1 MTQEKAARCRRK
13 ESMDSQT
20 IEARAARWLLKRERA
35 AWIESDQVELD
46 AWLNESTLHRVAF
59 IRLHAVWQQMARL
72 KALGAGVPKGV
83 IPSAGYWNL
92 GGKLGDVTAAGNLRR
107 STHRHYWHGIA
118 AGLALTVLIAACLLF
133 TRTPGATRYS

>member
-83 IPSAGYWNL
+83 IPTAGYFNT
-92 GGKLGDVTAAGNLRR
+92 GGQMGDSSATEDLRR
-107 STHRHYWHGIA
+107 STRWRRWHGIA
-118 AGLALTVLIAACLLF
+118 AGLAL
-133 TRTPGATRYS
+133 